1 MDISTKCDCFPNMN
15 QSLSV
20 AAKLK
25 KKKNPEKNSFK
36 LKYQIQL
43 WIAALLLRLF
53 GLTFSLS
60 DPLCLG
66 C

>member
-25 KKKNPEKNSFK
+25 KKKPRKEQF
-36 LKYQIQL
+36 
-43 WIAALLLRLF
+43 
-53 GLTFSLS
+53 
-60 DPLCLG
+60 
-66 C
+66 